1 MKKSDEN
8 PAVAATEAEHPE
20 NPLHPLVVTNR
31 CAIGNFHT
39 FLVELLL
46 KIVKEA
52 VMSSSFR
59 GELFFAEKSLGGKRG
74 LFSSCESWQTFRVV
88 VPYKEPTNCLLFLE
102 IDHEDGGNR
111 FRI

>member
-31 CAIGNFHT
+31 RNRQFPH
-39 FLVELLL
+39 FFRELLL
-46 KIVKEA
+46 KIAKEA

-59 GELFFAEKSLGGKRG
+59 ELFVAESLLAEKEASLVAAVKA
-74 LFSSCESWQTFRVV
+74 S
-88 VPYKEPTNCLLFLE
+88 KLLE
-102 IDHEDGGNR
+102 
-111 FRI
+111 